1 MKRRLKASAPFMV
14 LTHVI
19 LACMVTSCG
28 YSGGEIAAIVSE
40 RDSLQRLTQAQQRS
54 LNSLDTLV
62 SVINN
67 GIDSVSMEEGM
78 IFVSNEENGT
88 PMKED
93 IIRKV
98 DRLKDRLRA
107 QRQRIERLEAD
118 LRKQA
123 EEDQENVSL
132 KVLLASVRERLVQK
146 DKEINDLRAQ
156 LEAKDVDIAN
166 LQTRIGLQ
174 TQTIAELNRRN
185 TMQTEALTRQ
195 DAMLNQC
202 YMVVGDK
209 KLLEQKGIIRKG
221 KLVTRSAFDRSKFTK
236 VDIRKFSEISFP
248 AKKPKILTT
257 MPQDS
262 YTLTTD
268 GKNNFTLIVTDPTS
282 FWSASNYLVIQ
293 TN

>member
-1 MKRRLKASAPFMV
+1 MKRKLKVSAPFMV
-14 LTHVI
+14 LTYVI
-19 LACMVTSCG
+19 LAFIVTSCG
-28 YSGGEIAAIVSE
+28 YSGGEIAALVAE
-40 RDSLQRLTQAQQRS
+40 RDSLQRISQAQQRS

-78 IFVSNEENGT
+78 IFVSNEENGS

-98 DRLKDRLRA
+98 DRLKERLRA
-107 QRQRIERLEAD
+107 QRLRIERLENE
-118 LRKQA
+118 LRKQS
-123 EEDQENVSL
+123 EDQENSSL
-132 KVLLASVRERLVQK
+132 KMLLASVRERLADK
-146 DKEINDLRAQ
+146 DKEISDLRAQ
-156 LEAKDVDIAN
+156 LESKDVDISN
-166 LQTRIGLQ
+166 LQRRIGLQ

-185 TMQTEALTRQ
+185 TLQTEALTRQ

-202 YMVVGDK
+202 YMVVGEK